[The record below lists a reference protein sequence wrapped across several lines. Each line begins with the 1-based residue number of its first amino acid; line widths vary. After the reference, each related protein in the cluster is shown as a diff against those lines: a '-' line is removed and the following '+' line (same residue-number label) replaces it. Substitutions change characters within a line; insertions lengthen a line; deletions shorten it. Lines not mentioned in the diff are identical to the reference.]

1 MCPDASIDE
10 ITDFL
15 CAAQMPK
22 PKRKFFEREF
32 WKRKKQMRYEKRM
45 MSEDSETIRLP
56 KPMIGFGV
64 PMESSQTFH
73 RTLPE
78 AAMGCCRRSPIPLP
92 LGTLGWSFLGETIC
106 FISCAYSDHPKTFMD
121 RRRHMYGRTA
131 DFFDMLLFGATVLT
145 GIVLIEGMIPYV
157 SESFAKIIFMSNSL
171 TFMMVDVWSK
181 QNPFIHMSFWGLFTF
196 TVAYLPWALASER
209 ELVLALLDPDA
220 MFDSGPAARRFSSKG
235 LESDIGKN
243 ETDLTFV
250 LDRIFEGVC
259 RPFKVRIEQVLQSQ
273 PSIIISYKLSNT
285 LEFYSYTI
293 SDLLGRETA
302 LCNTLWALKDASQ
315 KTFFDILKTREE
327 KLLRYPPLAAV
338 DLSPPPAVRE
348 GVPVLLE
355 IIETDDGMMV
365 PASGKKSDFDP
376 VISAL
381 LDPIIQICEQAAEA
395 HKSKGAIPSF
405 RRNRTTSDPSQLSK
419 SPVDAILAN
428 NNTLATSQVYTHSGE
443 ASEEFDRDDNTLTL
457 IKPSPMP
464 SKDIQSPLA
473 VGSVH
478 GGNNGVSNG
487 DLEEDKTE

>member
-1 MCPDASIDE
+1 
-10 ITDFL
+10 
-15 CAAQMPK
+15 
-22 PKRKFFEREF
+22 
-32 WKRKKQMRYEKRM
+32 
-45 MSEDSETIRLP
+45 
-56 KPMIGFGV
+56 
-64 PMESSQTFH
+64 
-73 RTLPE
+73 
-78 AAMGCCRRSPIPLP
+78 
-92 LGTLGWSFLGETIC
+92 
-106 FISCAYSDHPKTFMD
+106 
-121 RRRHMYGRTA
+121 
-131 DFFDMLLFGATVLT
+131 MLLLGATVLT

-171 TFMMVDVWSK
+171 TFMM
-181 QNPFIHMSFWGLFTF
+181 
-196 TVAYLPWALASER
+196 ALASER

-428 NNTLATSQVYTHSGE
+428 NNTLATSQVCICLRLV
-443 ASEEFDRDDNTLTL
+443 F
-457 IKPSPMP
+457 SPC
-464 SKDIQSPLA
+464 
-473 VGSVH
+473 
-478 GGNNGVSNG
+478 
-487 DLEEDKTE
+487 